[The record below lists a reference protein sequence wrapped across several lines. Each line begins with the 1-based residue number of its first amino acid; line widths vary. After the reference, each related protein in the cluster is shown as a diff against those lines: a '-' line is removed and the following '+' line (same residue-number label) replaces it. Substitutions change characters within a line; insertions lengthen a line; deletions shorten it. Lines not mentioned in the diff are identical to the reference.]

1 MRITTRAFR
10 RLAVTAAALAAA
22 CATVPDL
29 DRELLARPAQPVQ
42 VRGAHGVLSR
52 EASAQVLDELRRRAP
67 ETSVLDRHAAIEQAL
82 AGTPLSLGNKATLL
96 QDGRETYGAMLAAI
110 RAARSSIHLEMY
122 IFEAGEVG
130 REFAAALAERRRA
143 GVQVRVLYDS
153 VGSKDTPKE
162 FFEGLR
168 GQGIEVTEYNPVSG
182 AKLLEKGLELQHRDH
197 RKLMVVDGRIAFLGG
212 INISKTYGPAPRG
225 PAGSAP
231 SGPSG
236 ASAPSGRGTI
246 GGSRG
251 EAARAGDPD
260 APFRD
265 RPWRDTQLR
274 LEGPVVAQLQRLFL
288 EQWARQR
295 KESPLAGAAYY
306 PRLAPAGAEIVRA
319 IAGSPDDGVDALY
332 VALISAIENAET
344 QVRITNAYFVPA
356 QELREALETAARR
369 GVDVRLVLPSR
380 SDSWLVTHAAR
391 SYYDEL
397 LSAGVKIYE
406 REGRIL
412 HAKTASIDGA
422 WSTVGSTNLDWI
434 SLLHNDELNAVVL
447 GPDFAAAM
455 DRAFTEDVATSREI
469 TLAHWRGR
477 ALVDR
482 AKEAAARAWARLL

>member
-1 MRITTRAFR
+1 MG
-10 RLAVTAAALAAA
+10 AVALAAS

-29 DRELLARPAQPVQ
+29 DREILARPREPVQ

-52 EASAQVLDELRRRAP
+52 EASTRLLEDLARRSP
-67 ETSVLDRHAAIEQAL
+67 DTSVLDRHAAIEQAL

-96 QDGRETYGAMLAAI
+96 QDGRATYGAMLSAI
-110 RAARSSIHLEMY
+110 HAARSSIHLEMY
-122 IFEAGEVG
+122 IFEAGDIG

-162 FFEGLR
+162 FFDGLR
-168 GQGIEVTEYNPVSG
+168 GQGIEVSEYNPVSG

-212 INISKTYGPAPRG
+212 VNISKTYGPAPRG
-225 PAGSAP
+225 PGGSTP

-236 ASAPSGRGTI
+236 ASVPSG
-246 GGSRG
+246 GGASGGARG
-251 EAARAGDPD
+251 EGAKAGDPD
-260 APFRD
+260 PPFED

-295 KESPLAGAAYY
+295 KEEPLAGAAYF
-306 PRLAPAGAEIVRA
+306 PKLAPAGSEVVRA

-332 VALISAIENAET
+332 VALISAIENAEMR
-344 QVRITNAYFVPA
+344 VRITNAYFVPA
-356 QELREALETAARR
+356 KELREALENAARR

-380 SDSWLVTHAAR
+380 SDSWLVTQAAR

-397 LSAGVKIYE
+397 LASGVKIYE

-412 HAKTASIDGA
+412 HAKTASIDGV

-455 DRAFTEDVATSREI
+455 ERAFDDDVSHSSEV
-469 TLAHWRGR
+469 TLARWRDR
-477 ALVDR
+477 SLVDR

>member
-1 MRITTRAFR
+1 MRIATRALR
-10 RLAVTAAALAAA
+10 RLAVTAVALAAA

-29 DRELLARPAQPVQ
+29 DRELLARPTAPVQ

-52 EASAQVLDELRRRAP
+52 DASAKVLEDLRRRSP

-82 AGTPLSLGNKATLL
+82 AGTPLSIGNKATLL
-96 QDGRETYGAMLAAI
+96 QDGPAASASMLEAI
-110 RAARSSIHLEMY
+110 RGARASIHLEMY
-122 IFEAGEVG
+122 IFEAGDVG
-130 REFAAALAERRRA
+130 REFAAALAARRRA
-143 GVQVRVLYDS
+143 GVEVRVLYDS

-162 FFEGLR
+162 FFEDLR
-168 GQGIEVTEYNPVSG
+168 RQGVEVTEFNPVSPESF
-182 AKLLEKGLELQHRDH
+182 LQKGLALQHRDH
-197 RKLMVVDGRIAFLGG
+197 RKLVVVDGRIAFLGG

-225 PAGSAP
+225 PGGSGGSVRGEPSP
-231 SGPSG
+231 SGGS
-236 ASAPSGRGTI
+236 

-251 EAARAGDPD
+251 EAARTDPD
-260 APFRD
+260 APFKD

-288 EQWARQR
+288 GQWARQR
-295 KESPLAGAAYY
+295 KEAPLAGARYF
-306 PRLAPAGAEIVRA
+306 PHLEPAGSEIVRA

-332 VALISAIENAET
+332 VALISAIDNAET
-344 QVRITNAYFVPA
+344 EVRITNAYFVPA
-356 QELREALETAARR
+356 QELRDALEGAARR

-412 HAKTASIDGA
+412 HAKTASIDGV

-447 GPDFAAAM
+447 GPGFAGAM
-455 DRAFTEDVATSREI
+455 DRAFADDVAHSKAI
-469 TLAHWRGR
+469 TLAQWRDR
-477 ALVDR
+477 SLLDR
-482 AKEAAARAWARLL
+482 AREAAARASARLL